1 MSDPQAS
8 CLWVTFERQNG
19 GKIVKAKKIWLL
31 LLLAAVLLLATSCS
45 SGFKFEGR
53 TINAGKV
60 GEQYSE
66 NIAIDK
72 EGIYYELDYTDNLP
86 MGLVLSEDG
95 AISGMPEEYGTFT
108 FTLIAVDSKDNFKE
122 ADFTIVIE
130 KGTIAYKAKALED
143 AKAGEPY
150 VQNIGTATGMP
161 VITYAV
167 KAGSALPAGL
177 ALTENGEISGVPET
191 AAENVQF
198 TVVATAKGC
207 DPVEATFTMNVA
219 EGAKSGEGA
228 TDLGYIVY
236 EGFTLPDGLVGTE
249 YNESIRTAYG
259 VPDITYKIKYIGGIG
274 FPKGLSFNKLGTIT
288 GKPTNSTSGVMR
300 FNVIASAEGC
310 ESVTAEFQLRI
321 YDAYEATN
329 RMEAEHIDVSDLKGA
344 GYSGSAGGLA
354 MLQSYAKASGG
365 KALGYLNTAA
375 TFSFYIQ
382 SAEDTTANLTLGV
395 ATEWGELTLTPKTF
409 RIFVNEIEIDYGAFT
424 MPDTGYGNDMEFP
437 AYTLEPKVKLEAGE
451 NIIRFE
457 IIDSEDT
464 GGVGT
469 ATAKGPIFDY
479 LQIDNAS
486 CEIGWRPRVANTK

>member
-1 MSDPQAS
+1 M
-8 CLWVTFERQNG
+8 
-19 GKIVKAKKIWLL
+19 KAKKAGLL
-31 LLLAAVLLLATSCS
+31 LLLGAMMLMVTGC

-53 TINAGKV
+53 TLLPGKV
-60 GEQYSE
+60 GEQYSDR
-66 NIAIDK
+66 IAVDK
-72 EGIYYELDYTDNLP
+72 EGLYYELDYTDALP

-95 AISGMPEEYGTFT
+95 VIAGMPEEHGTFT
-108 FTLIAVDSKDNFKE
+108 FTLIAVDDRDNFKE
-122 ADFTIVIE
+122 ADFTIVIG
-130 KGTIAYKAKALED
+130 KGTLTYQTKALND
-143 AKAGEPY
+143 ATAGEPY
-150 VQNIGTATGMP
+150 VQHVGTAFGMP
-161 VITYAV
+161 EITYSL

-177 ALTENGEISGVPET
+177 TLTENGEISGVPE
-191 AAENVQF
+191 ASVENAKF
-198 TVVATAKGC
+198 TVVAAAKGC
-207 DPVEATFTMNVA
+207 DPAEASFTLNVA
-219 EGAKSGEGA
+219 EGAADEGP
-228 TDLGYIVY
+228 TDLGYIVF
-236 EGFTLPDGLVGTE
+236 EGRTLPDGLVGAE

-259 VPDITYKIKYIGGIG
+259 VPDITYKVKYIGGIG
-274 FPKGLSFNKLGTIT
+274 FPKGLSFNKLGTVT
-288 GKPTNSTSGVMR
+288 GTPTNSTSGVMR
-300 FNVIASAEGC
+300 FSVIASAEGC
-310 ESVTAEFQLRI
+310 ASVTAEFQLRI
-321 YDAYEATN
+321 YDVYEATN

-375 TFSFYIQ
+375 TFSFHIQ

-409 RIFVNEIEIDYGAFT
+409 KIFINEVELDYGAIT
-424 MPDTGYGNDMEFP
+424 IPDTGYGNAMEFS
-437 AYTLEPKVKLEAGE
+437 AYTLEPKVDLSAGE

-469 ATAKGPIFDY
+469 ATAKGSIFDY